1 MMEEGTNTLDELKQ
15 AAFDILC
22 KNPGSD
28 MSDWKDELISEYG
41 NELMEEYGPDPA
53 DVYASLADLWEG
65 PYYDSESGLE
75 YNLCEW
81 ALAFA
86 TEESVRM
93 YYDLIEQR
101 KKS

>member
-1 MMEEGTNTLDELKQ
+1 MMEEETNTLDELKQ
-15 AAFDILC
+15 AAFRILRD
-22 KNPGSD
+22 NPGGEMD
-28 MSDWKDELISEYG
+28 DWQQEFISEYG
-41 NELMEEYGPDPA
+41 NELMDEYGPDPA
-53 DVYASLADLWEG
+53 DVYSSLADLWEG